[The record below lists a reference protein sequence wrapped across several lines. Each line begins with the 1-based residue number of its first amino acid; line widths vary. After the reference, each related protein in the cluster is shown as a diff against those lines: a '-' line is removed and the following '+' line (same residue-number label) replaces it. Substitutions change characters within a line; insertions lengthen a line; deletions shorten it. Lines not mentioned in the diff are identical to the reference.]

1 MGLGQLH
8 VARVLLA
15 QVVELVLV
23 EASVLEVVRSNLG
36 ERIEAVN
43 FKADIPL
50 FLPLIVISSTART
63 FAVSSGRSHS
73 KYFFL
78 Y

>member
-23 EASVLEVVRSNLG
+23 EASVLDVVRSNLG
-36 ERIEAVN
+36 DRIEAVN
-43 FKADIPL
+43 FKADDIPL
-50 FLPLIVISSTART
+50 
-63 FAVSSGRSHS
+63 
-73 KYFFL
+73 
-78 Y
+78 